1 VTDEPVVGFIGLGR
15 MGVPMATN
23 VARAGHRMWLYNR
36 TRDKAEELAGA
47 IGASVA
53 DDPCSLAAESDIVIT
68 MVADIDAVDDVYTRP
83 DGILKGIQPHAIAVE
98 MSTIGPEA
106 VQRLAEAVREAGAR
120 LVDAPVS
127 GSVTLAEEARLTIM
141 AGGAVADVEQVR
153 PVLQTMGGQLFHIGP
168 VGFGASLKLAVN
180 AIVYGLCQALS
191 EGLVLAERAGIDR
204 LKAYEVIASSAVAA
218 PFVHYRRT
226 EFEHPGEPPV
236 AFRLTLA
243 KRDLDLI
250 LALGE
255 RLRSPM
261 PQTGVNR
268 SILEAA
274 VVNGFGERDVSAV
287 ADYLRQMRG
296 D

>member
-1 VTDEPVVGFIGLGR
+1 
-15 MGVPMATN
+15 
-23 VARAGHRMWLYNR
+23 
-36 TRDKAEELAGA
+36 
-47 IGASVA
+47 
-53 DDPCSLAAESDIVIT
+53 
-68 MVADIDAVDDVYTRP
+68 
-83 DGILKGIQPHAIAVE
+83 
-98 MSTIGPEA
+98 
-106 VQRLAEAVREAGAR
+106 
-120 LVDAPVS
+120 VDAPVS

-141 AGGAVADVEQVR
+141 AGGAAEDVEQVR
-153 PVLQTMGGQLFHIGP
+153 PILETMGSRLFHIGP
-168 VGFGASLKLAVN
+168 VGSGATLKLALN
-180 AIVYGLCQALS
+180 AIVYGLCEALS

-226 EFEHPGEPPV
+226 EFERPGEPPV

-250 LALGE
+250 LDLGE

-261 PQTGVNR
+261 PQAGVNR

-287 ADYLRQMRG
+287 ADYLRQMQG
-296 D
+296 H